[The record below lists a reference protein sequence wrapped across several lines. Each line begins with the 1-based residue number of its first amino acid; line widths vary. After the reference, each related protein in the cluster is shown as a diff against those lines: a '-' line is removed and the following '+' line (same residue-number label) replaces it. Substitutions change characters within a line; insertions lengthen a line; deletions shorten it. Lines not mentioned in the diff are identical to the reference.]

1 MSGASPFLGENDNE
15 TYANITNVDYDFDD
29 EFFKGISSQAKD
41 FVSALLVK
49 NPRFVYICSFLWSS
63 FKEKKRG
70 EERTLLRRV
79 RRIKKRKERN
89 KGGKKWKETILKKEK
104 EGKGITYSMLMVD
117 CLPNKFHTSY
127 MGLP

>member
-1 MSGASPFLGENDNE
+1 MPWCRPIQSHGYIANIAVQMMMRERNEVSFPTHSRVSGASPFLGEDDNE

-70 EERTLLRRV
+70 EERR
-79 RRIKKRKERN
+79 
-89 KGGKKWKETILKKEK
+89 GH
-104 EGKGITYSMLMVD
+104 
-117 CLPNKFHTSY
+117 C
-127 MGLP
+127 